1 MKNKIL
7 INFLL
12 FASLLFSTSCIT
24 KAIWGDKSYDERVE
38 QFYVGSD
45 GRYVVLVGEKY
56 HYIFT
61 DDSGLFKTV
70 LMLRQKGI
78 LTLDTKKSH
87 LKLDGNN
94 NINGNFVISGPYS
107 ILPQDDIRIL
117 RGLGFSGDKNDEVS
131 IKIKLSGRRY
141 AAKYIGQNFAATSV
155 AYTIPIYYNDSG
167 VIKDVGKAAITP
179 VAVTLDAVL
188 LIGKIVIYPL
198 IL

>member
-1 MKNKIL
+1 MKNKII

-12 FASLLFSTSCIT
+12 CASLLFSTSCVT
-24 KAIWGDKSYDERVE
+24 KAIWGDKSYDENVE
-38 QFYVGSD
+38 QFFVGSD
-45 GRYVVLVGEKY
+45 GRYVVLIGEKY

-61 DDSGLFKTV
+61 DDSGLFKTI

-78 LTLDTKKSH
+78 LTLDTNKSH
-87 LKLDGNN
+87 LKVDGNN
-94 NINGNFVISGPYS
+94 NINGNFTISGPYS
-107 ILPQDDIRIL
+107 ILPPSDIKTL
-117 RGLGFSGDKNDEVS
+117 RGLGFSGDKDDEVS

-141 AAKYIGQNFAATSV
+141 AAKYIGQNTAVTNV

-198 IL
+198 ML